1 MHTPQISV
9 ITAVYNGAR
18 FLEETI
24 RSVLSQSFSDFEYLL
39 VDDGSTDNSV
49 AVIESFS
56 DTRIRLIK
64 HTKNQGVVAA
74 RSTAFAYARG
84 EFVALT
90 DQDDVSLANRFT
102 AQINFL
108 RTHTDIDLAACW
120 EIEAIESEGG
130 GNVEKVKKFR
140 RYEGKQLHY
149 ALLFRNPIGN
159 STLMVRREKVPVP
172 AYNPEYALCEDY
184 NFIVKMGQG
193 GGLALMPQKF
203 VVWRDHGGNFS
214 TIKAKEMKCLAMRL
228 QGEQLLRLGIDC
240 SNDELLLHNSIAIL
254 PRIESIDQQ
263 RAIAQWLNKLIR
275 EVDIENA
282 DRQVFKK
289 VIAQEW
295 FDCAQ
300 RSAHLGFEA
309 WKVFHQAKLVSRD
322 DPDVTAQALFKL
334 WLKCLIKR

>member
-64 HTKNQGVVAA
+64 HSKNQGVVAA
-74 RSTAFAYARG
+74 RSTAFAHARG

-90 DQDDVSLANRFT
+90 DQDDVSLAHRFET
-102 AQINFL
+102 QIDFL
-108 RTHTDIDLAACW
+108 RTHKNIDLAASW

-130 GNVEKVKKFR
+130 GNVEKAKKFR
-140 RYEGKQLHY
+140 RYVGKQLHF
-149 ALLFRNPIGN
+149 ALLFRNPLGN

-172 AYNPEYALCEDY
+172 AYIPEYALCEDY

-203 VVWRDHGGNFS
+203 VVWRDHGSNYS
-214 TIKAKEMKCLAMRL
+214 TIKAKEMKPLARRL

-240 SNDELLLHNSIAIL
+240 TSDELFLHNSIATL

-263 RAIAQWLNKLIR
+263 RAIAQWLHKLIR
-275 EVDIENA
+275 EVRLENV
-282 DRQVFKK
+282 DLQVLKE
-289 VIAQEW
+289 VVAQEW
-295 FDCAQ
+295 FDCAE
-300 RSAHLGFEA
+300 RSAHLGLDA
-309 WKVFHQAKLVSRD
+309 WQVFHQAKLAVRGQ
-322 DPDVTAQALFKL
+322 PDVTAQALCKL